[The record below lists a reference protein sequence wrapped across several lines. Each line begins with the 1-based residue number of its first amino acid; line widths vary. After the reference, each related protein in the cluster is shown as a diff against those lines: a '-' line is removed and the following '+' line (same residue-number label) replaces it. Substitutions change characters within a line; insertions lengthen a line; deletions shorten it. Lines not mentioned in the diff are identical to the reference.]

1 MKYFLRFVLLTLLAV
16 GAYFIYILF
25 FTNDNST
32 ASFNLV
38 PDDAIY
44 IIETQ
49 KPIKAWSNFSKSELW
64 QHLKTYP
71 DFAEITASADAIDQM
86 IAENK
91 TLFSMFGFKHLL
103 ISAHLTSV
111 NNYDFLFI
119 TDLSKA
125 SRSSL
130 VKDNLGNLFALG
142 DYQVSE
148 QTYDGVTVNY
158 CKNTADKSTLYVAIV
173 ANYLCCSY
181 NLGILKKSIDQYHHP
196 SLNINPQFT
205 KINNQN
211 STAGLA
217 QVYINYRAL
226 SPFLKIYMGALDANT
241 DSMFRHMHFTGLDGD
256 LNTSYLKFQ
265 GYTNIDDSVPQLLTA
280 LSKSGQSKMGVHEI
294 LSEKTAFLTRLGFDD
309 FDKFYNNLFEAT
321 YPKGNKKLNRNF
333 RLIELFMGISIKN
346 DLLGWMGNEISISQN
361 FNEKLYGDKV
371 PRILMIKAQNIRDA
385 KEKMDKLGKKI
396 RRRTPLKFNQY
407 KFRDYD
413 INYLETKGLFQML
426 FGKLFDRIEKPFFTY
441 IGEYVVF
448 CDDPR
453 TLLQTII
460 DYEEGSTLAKEAS
473 FKGVY
478 SDMDKSSSVVAY
490 ISPKLYYNNFK
501 TLLAPAKF
509 LEMNNNK
516 QYITC
521 FNGTGLQLCAKGEG
535 MFETRIGSNFLK
547 ESITVVPEELLE
559 EEALEA
565 LDEIDR
571 FLIEQLN
578 GNAQKKFYESGKLQS
593 VTALNQD
600 YLPEGQYVEY
610 WENGAV
616 KTKGRYKNGAEIGL
630 WRYYNEEGKLIEKV
644 KK

>member
-1 MKYFLRFVLLTLLAV
+1 MKYFLRFMLLAALAV
-16 GAYFIYILF
+16 VAYFIYILY

-32 ASFNLV
+32 ASLNLV
-38 PDDAIY
+38 PDDAVY

-49 KPIKAWSNFSKSELW
+49 KPIKAWNTFSKSELW

-71 DFAEITASADAIDQM
+71 SFAEITASADALDEMIDD
-86 IAENK
+86 NK

-103 ISAHLTSV
+103 ISAHVTTT
-111 NNYDFLFI
+111 NDYDFLFV

-125 SRSSL
+125 SRSDIL
-130 VKDNLGNLFALG
+130 KDNLGNIFALG
-142 DYQVSE
+142 AFKVSE
-148 QTYDGVTVNY
+148 QTYNGVVINK
-158 CKNTADKSTLYVAIV
+158 CKSTIDKSTLYVAVV

-181 NLGILKKSIDQYHHP
+181 NLGILKKSIDQYH
-196 SLNINPQFT
+196 NPVLKANPHFT

-211 STAGLA
+211 SIAGLA
-217 QVYINYRAL
+217 QVYVNYRAL
-226 SPFLKIYMGALDANT
+226 APFLKIYMGALDAST
-241 DSMFRHMHFTGLDGD
+241 DSMFKYMHFTGLDGD
-256 LNTSYLKFQ
+256 INSNYLNLQ
-265 GYTNIDDSVPQLLTA
+265 GNTNIDDSIPQLLTA
-280 LSKSGQSKMGVHEI
+280 LSKSGQSKMGVHDF

-309 FDKFYNNLFEAT
+309 FNKFYDNLFEVT

-333 RLIELFMGISIKN
+333 RLIEIFMGISIKN

-361 FNEKLYGDKV
+361 FNDKVYGDKV
-371 PRILMIKAQNIRDA
+371 PKILMIKAYNIKDA
-385 KEKMDKLGKKI
+385 KEKLEKVGKKI

-426 FGKLFDRIEKPFFTY
+426 FGKLFDKIEKPFFTY
-441 IGEYVVF
+441 IGDYVVF

-460 DYEEGSTLAKEAS
+460 DFEEGHTLAKDAS
-473 FKGVY
+473 FNGIYKEMN
-478 SDMDKSSSVVAY
+478 SSSSVMAY

-501 TLLAPAKF
+501 ALLTPSKF

-535 MFETRIGSNFLK
+535 LFETRLGSNFLK
-547 ESITVVPEELLE
+547 ESITVLPEELLE

-571 FLIEQLN
+571 FIIEQLN
-578 GNAQKKFYESGKLQS
+578 GNAQKKFYDNGKLQS
-593 VTALNQD
+593 ITSLSQD
-600 YLPEGQYVEY
+600 YVEDGQYVEY

-616 KTKGRYKNGAEIGL
+616 KTKGRYNNGKEIGL
-630 WRYYNEEGKLIEKV
+630 WRYYNEDGKLIEKV
-644 KK
+644 KR